1 VPLFTDH
8 KDSCESELKLFER
21 LARALLHSI
30 RGDLAVIQND
40 LSYFASTG
48 TSEDVARAKARCGSI
63 SATLAKLSHAR
74 APQGC
79 SAIAV
84 RDLIEPLVIEGPD
97 SEAELFCDR
106 TSLKRALSFIPSVLA
121 VSIAEALVEVHEK
134 ELLLVLNI
142 FHKSSGADDLKYPS
156 LSAYAAQELGE
167 GAVIEAAVADLI
179 LRDHGCRTS
188 ICVGSQAISIQLLF
202 ANYQQRVEEIR
213 NEQGLGTEVSS

>member
-1 VPLFTDH
+1 MPLFTDH

-48 TSEDVARAKARCGSI
+48 TPEDVARAKARCGSI
-63 SATLAKLSHAR
+63 SATLAKLACQ

-79 SAIAV
+79 FAIAV

-106 TSLKRALSFIPSVLA
+106 TSLKRALSFIPRF
-121 VSIAEALVEVHEK
+121 
-134 ELLLVLNI
+134 LL
-142 FHKSSGADDLKYPS
+142 S
-156 LSAYAAQELGE
+156 L
-167 GAVIEAAVADLI
+167 
-179 LRDHGCRTS
+179 
-188 ICVGSQAISIQLLF
+188 
-202 ANYQQRVEEIR
+202 
-213 NEQGLGTEVSS
+213 